1 MNKIIESTHPNIDNY
16 FKNLLSIQEESYKK
30 EKNRIKEYFS
40 PIKKYTIKI
49 LLSFLYILFAQTV
62 INLINISEFT
72 IINNYITK
80 LILLISLFYYVIVFF
95 FNIFLLTIYLFSLSF
110 NLDCILFDKQIF
122 LKDNKRKMFAKMKED
137 FNFEM
142 SDDLLEKNI
151 FGFYSG
157 LKKENK
163 YICKYL
169 ESHLSKW
176 KLFRHLNNFFN
187 TLTAVL
193 SCFFKRSIYLS
204 KTYFY
209 CFSINYMTI

>member
-49 LLSFLYILFAQTV
+49 LLSFLYILFAQTA

-169 ESHLSKW
+169 ESHLSK
-176 KLFRHLNNFFN
+176 
-187 TLTAVL
+187 
-193 SCFFKRSIYLS
+193 
-204 KTYFY
+204 
-209 CFSINYMTI
+209 